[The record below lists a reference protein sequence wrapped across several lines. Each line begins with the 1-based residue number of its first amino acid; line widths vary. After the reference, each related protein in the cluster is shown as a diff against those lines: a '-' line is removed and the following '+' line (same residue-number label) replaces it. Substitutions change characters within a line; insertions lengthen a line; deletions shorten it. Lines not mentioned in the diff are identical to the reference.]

1 MKELNMAW
9 ELLKM
14 GEDYGDVSV
23 ALDQR
28 AEEERARK
36 DAIERHNA
44 MARKRL
50 MEQAQYPNM
59 ALQRGDDPKQVAMQH
74 PSVEAITGKGKTKVA
89 HEAYKEMLRRRGI
102 NLDDED
108 EKIEFPN
115 LMTDSPERI
124 RELAPNA
131 NLVDSNA
138 PPVPQTDPNPLGLS
152 MDKLKELQRQG

>member
-23 ALDQR
+23 ALDRQ

-36 DAIERHNA
+36 DAIERKNA

-50 MEQAQYPNM
+50 MEKK
-59 ALQRGDDPKQVAMQH
+59 R
-74 PSVEAITGKGKTKVA
+74 
-89 HEAYKEMLRRRGI
+89 
-102 NLDDED
+102 

-131 NLVDSNA
+131 NLVDGNA

>member
-1 MKELNMAW
+1 MKELNIAW

-14 GEDYGDVSV
+14 GEDYGDVSI

-50 MEQAQYPNM
+50 MEQMQYPNM
-59 ALQRGDDPKQVAMQH
+59 ALQRGDDPKEVAMHH
-74 PSVEAITGKGKTKVA
+74 PSMKMPKK
-89 HEAYKEMLRRRGI
+89 K
-102 NLDDED
+102 D
-108 EKIEFPN
+108 KIKFPN
-115 LMTDSPERI
+115 LMTDSPERL

>member
-14 GEDYGDVSV
+14 GEDYGDVSIS
-23 ALDQR
+23 LDQR

-36 DAIERHNA
+36 DAIERQNA
-44 MARKRL
+44 QARKRL
-50 MEQAQYPNM
+50 MDKKKE
-59 ALQRGDDPKQVAMQH
+59 
-74 PSVEAITGKGKTKVA
+74 KV
-89 HEAYKEMLRRRGI
+89 
-102 NLDDED
+102 
-108 EKIEFPN
+108 EFPN
-115 LMTDSPERI
+115 FMTDSPERL

-138 PPVPQTDPNPLGLS
+138 PPVPQTNPNPLRLS

>member
-9 ELLKM
+9 GFLKM

-23 ALDQR
+23 ALDQQ

-50 MEQAQYPNM
+50 MEEQSA
-59 ALQRGDDPKQVAMQH
+59 
-74 PSVEAITGKGKTKVA
+74 EAITGKGKTKVA

-102 NLDDED
+102 NLDDKD
-108 EKIEFPN
+108 EKVEFPN
-115 LMTDSPERI
+115 FMSDSPERI

>member
-23 ALDQR
+23 ALDRR

-36 DAIERHNA
+36 DAIERQNA

-50 MEQAQYPNM
+50 MEQAQ
-59 ALQRGDDPKQVAMQH
+59 LPK
-74 PSVEAITGKGKTKVA
+74 KK
-89 HEAYKEMLRRRGI
+89 
-102 NLDDED
+102 D
-108 EKIEFPN
+108 KIKFPN

-131 NLVDSNA
+131 NLVDGNA

>member
-1 MKELNMAW
+1 
-9 ELLKM
+9 M

-28 AEEERARK
+28 AEEERQRK

-44 MARKRL
+44 IARKRL
-50 MEQAQYPNM
+50 MERYKSNE
-59 ALQRGDDPKQVAMQH
+59 RDP
-74 PSVEAITGKGKTKVA
+74 
-89 HEAYKEMLRRRGI
+89 
-102 NLDDED
+102 DDED